1 MIRQASDSDLD
12 LIVELGG
19 EFLSA
24 SPYHDLG
31 YDRPAFREFAS
42 RLMAGP
48 GAIFL
53 SDDGMIGGLL
63 NGLYFNPSVV
73 FGVELFWWAR
83 SEGRALREA
92 FEAWCREN
100 GAQGMQSTGIA
111 NEREATIR
119 KVYERA
125 GYRAVEVGFMKRF
138 HDGP

>member
-1 MIRQASDSDLD
+1 M
-12 LIVELGG
+12 ELGG
-19 EFLSA
+19 EFLAA

-31 YDRPAFREFAS
+31 YDHLGFAVFAS
-42 RLMAGP
+42 NLMNGP

-53 SDDGMIGGLL
+53 SDDGFIGGLL

-83 SEGRALREA
+83 SEGRQLRET
-92 FEAWCREN
+92 FEAWCREK

-111 NEREATIR
+111 NDREATIR

-125 GYRAVEVGFMKRF
+125 GYAAVEVGFMKRF
-138 HDGP
+138 DHGS